1 MSVSPDKIDEK
12 ANDAQMATLDEK
24 RPASELSTGSDILDG
39 DEALHLVGAERT
51 AQFSE
56 EYNRKLRRKLVSS
69 RSLQLRNRVVT

>member
-24 RPASELSTGSDILDG
+24 RPASELSTSSDILDG

>member
-1 MSVSPDKIDEK
+1 MSVSPDKIEDEK
-12 ANDAQMATLDEK
+12 ANDAQIALDEK
-24 RPASELSTGSDILDG
+24 RPASELSTSSDILDG

-69 RSLQLRNRVVT
+69 RSLRLRNRLVT